1 MSATALARLGV
12 FFELGKLKIVELWL
26 GFCVGVALL
35 GRAPLAAPQAL
46 AVLALILVAGIA
58 VIAATCSLDDI
69 VGVRDGVDQANHR
82 GPARWGVNKPILTG
96 RMIER
101 QAFGFVQVLAVVA
114 VLATGGALAL
124 AWPLPPWLVLTAL
137 AMMALAVNY
146 SYGLKLSYHGAGELV
161 ILVGGAGTVLL
172 PYALVAKAAPVM
184 VVATALLVGAWHAQ
198 VVMCSNT
205 KDADGDRATGRLT
218 IAARTSQRGN
228 RRYVAAAFMLGW
240 AATALAFA
248 TRAFPAWYVLPLA
261 PIWAMQA
268 RQLWLG
274 VAACRWLDARRLGF
288 LVLRAGIVALTLAN
302 LIFRG

>member
-1 MSATALARLGV
+1 MTAAALERFGV

-35 GRAPLAAPQAL
+35 GRAPLHSAQTIG
-46 AVLALILVAGIA
+46 VLLLILVAGVA

-82 GPARWGVNKPILTG
+82 GPARWGVSKPILAG
-96 RMIER
+96 RLGER
-101 QAFGFVQVLAVVA
+101 QAFGFVRLLAAVA
-114 VLATGGALAL
+114 LVATAAALAL
-124 AWPLPPWLVLTAL
+124 AWPLPAWLVATSL

-172 PYALVAKAAPVM
+172 PYALVAKAAPPAVI
-184 VVATALLVGAWHAQ
+184 ASALLVGAWHAQ

-205 KDADGDRATGRLT
+205 KDADGDRATGRRT
-218 IAARTSQRGN
+218 IAARTSERGN
-228 RRYVAAAFMLGW
+228 RRYIAAAFAVGW
-240 AATALAFA
+240 GATALAFA
-248 TRAFPAWYVLPLA
+248 TRVIPAWYVLPLA
-261 PIWAMQA
+261 PVWALQA

-274 VAACRWLDARRLGF
+274 VVARRWLDARLLGF
-288 LVLRAGIVALTLAN
+288 RVLRTGIVALTLAN
-302 LIFRG
+302 LLFRG